1 MLFERLHSLYGTV
14 QQTQR
19 LAHIVGVFLKYGYD
33 DLARQL
39 HLPSSAWLPWRRF
52 RRKGMETARLPQ
64 QVRVRLVCEE
74 LGPAFVKFGQF
85 LAARTHAL
93 PESFTLE
100 LSKLHD
106 TVAPLAYPEVKA
118 IIESE
123 IGVPCE
129 EVFAFIDEK
138 PIGSASI
145 AQVHSATLLTGEPV
159 VIKVQRPGIEK
170 IVREDLQIL
179 RFFAQRGTGMI
190 EEWGLLQPVR
200 LVDELAAN
208 LEKEMDFEA
217 EAAHIDRFA
226 RQFAGE
232 PTIYVPT
239 VYRRLTTSRV
249 LVMEYIQG
257 IKAKDL
263 RDSGM
268 DRKQMAVRIA
278 DLLMKQVFVHGFFH
292 ADPHPGN
299 VMVLEDGRIC
309 FLDFGLMGFLNL
321 RTREAFADLV
331 HGIAKRYEARA
342 SSALLKLCEGD
353 TMVSPAV
360 LENEM
365 SELIHQHFHGSIA
378 ELRFD
383 RLVTQLLHLT
393 ARHRLLIPA
402 DLVMMLKAFSLV
414 EAFVRELNPEQR
426 LVEQA
431 QPFLER
437 LIKDRFKPERLL
449 GDVGGFAGELG
460 VMLAELPGEVRR
472 IARQLQSGS
481 AKVVFKHEGLEP
493 VTNSLERTTNR
504 LAFALVLAALI
515 IGSSLL
521 LHSRIPPLIGDVSI
535 LGVVGFLFA
544 ALMGVWLIISMIRH
558 GRM

>member
-19 LAHIVGVFLKYGYD
+19 LAHIVRVFLKYGYD
-33 DLARQL
+33 DLAREL
-39 HLPSSAWLPWRRF
+39 HLPTSAWLPWRRF
-52 RRKGMETARLPQ
+52 RRKKLETARLPQ
-64 QVRVRLVCEE
+64 EVRLRLMCEE

-93 PESFTLE
+93 PLEFTVE

-106 TVAPLAYPEVKA
+106 TVAPLAYSEVRK
-118 IIESE
+118 IIEEE
-123 IGVPCE
+123 IGTPCE
-129 EVFAFIDEK
+129 EVFAFIEEE

-170 IVREDLQIL
+170 TVREDLQIL
-179 RFFAQRGTGMI
+179 RFFAQRGAGMI
-190 EEWGLLQPVR
+190 EEWGVLQPVR
-200 LVDELAAN
+200 LVDELADN

-217 EAAHIDRFA
+217 EAGHIDRFA
-226 RQFAGE
+226 RQFADE

-239 VYRRLTTSRV
+239 VYRRFSTSRV
-249 LVMEYIQG
+249 LVMEYIQA

-263 RDSGM
+263 GKSAI
-268 DRKQMAVRIA
+268 DRKQTAIRIA

-299 VMVLEDGRIC
+299 VQVLEDGRIC
-309 FLDFGLMGFLNL
+309 FLDFGLMGYLNL

-331 HGIAKRYEARA
+331 YGIAKRNESRA
-342 SSALLKLCEGD
+342 SSALLKMCEGD
-353 TMVSPAV
+353 NLVSPNV
-360 LENEM
+360 LETEM
-365 SELIHQHFHGSIA
+365 SELIHQHFHGSMA
-378 ELRFD
+378 ELQFD

-393 ARHRLLIPA
+393 AKHRLLIPA

-437 LIKDRFKPERLL
+437 LLKDRYKPERLFNDL
-449 GDVGGFAGELG
+449 GGFAGEMG

-481 AKVVFKHEGLEP
+481 ARVVFKHEGLEP
-493 VTNSLERTTNR
+493 LTNSLERTTNR

-515 IGSSLL
+515 IGSSLI
-521 LHSRIPPLIGDVSI
+521 LHSRIPPLVGDVSVI
-535 LGVVGFLFA
+535 GVLGFLFA

>member
-19 LAHIVGVFLKYGYD
+19 LAHIVRVFLKHGYD
-33 DLARQL
+33 DLAREL

-52 RRKGMETARLPQ
+52 RRKKLESERLPQ
-64 QVRVRLVCEE
+64 EVRLRLMCEE

-85 LAARTHAL
+85 LAARTQAL
-93 PESFTLE
+93 PLEFTVE

-106 TVAPLAYPEVKA
+106 TVAPLEYASIKA
-118 IIESE
+118 IIEEE
-123 IGVPCE
+123 IGTSCE
-129 EVFAFIDEK
+129 EIFAFIDEE

-159 VIKVQRPGIEK
+159 VIKVQRPGIQK

-179 RFFAQRGTGMI
+179 RFFAQRGTSMI
-190 EEWGLLQPVR
+190 EEWGVLEPVR
-200 LVDELAAN
+200 LVDELAEN

-217 EAAHIDRFA
+217 EAGHIDRFA
-226 RQFAGE
+226 RQFADE

-239 VYRRLTTSRV
+239 VYRRFSTSRV

-263 RDSGM
+263 LQSGM
-268 DRKQMAVRIA
+268 DRKQTGVRIA

-299 VMVLEDGRIC
+299 VQVLADGRIC

-321 RTREAFADLV
+321 RTREAFADLIY
-331 HGIAKRYEARA
+331 GIAKRNESRA

-353 TMVSPAV
+353 NLVSPNV
-360 LENEM
+360 LETEM
-365 SELIHQHFHGSIA
+365 SELIHQHFHGAMA
-378 ELRFD
+378 EL
-383 RLVTQLLHLT
+383 QLT
-393 ARHRLLIPA
+393 AKHRLLIPA

-437 LIKDRFKPERLL
+437 LIKDRFKPERIFNDL
-449 GDVGGFAGELG
+449 GGFAGEMG
-460 VMLAELPGEVRR
+460 IMLAELPGEVRR
-472 IARQLQSGS
+472 IARQLQSGN

-493 VTNSLERTTNR
+493 LTNSLERTTNR

-515 IGSSLL
+515 IGSSLIL
-521 LHSRIPPLIGDVSI
+521 QSRIPPMIGDVSI
-535 LGVVGFLFA
+535 IGVLGFLFA